1 MAADPGNY
9 PGVGSPGQGVRWEG
23 RLTEKKERTDE
34 FNHKKG
40 KHQEHFRCLN
50 CWLVSTKTDLSRV
63 PFLGK
68 KGNSTFSVSGG
79 FLVCDHWARLDLF

>member
-23 RLTEKKERTDE
+23 RLTEKKERMSSIT
-34 FNHKKG
+34 KKG

-63 PFLGK
+63 PFFGK
-68 KGNSTFSVSGG
+68 KRQLYFCSFRRFSGV
-79 FLVCDHWARLDLF
+79 

>member
-1 MAADPGNY
+1 M
-9 PGVGSPGQGVRWEG
+9 V
-23 RLTEKKERTDE
+23 LTEKKERTDE

-63 PFLGK
+63 PFFGK
-68 KGNSTFSVSGG
+68 KKATLLFQFPAVFEVGWNSRF
-79 FLVCDHWARLDLF
+79 FCDCVKF

>member
-63 PFLGK
+63 PFFGK
-68 KGNSTFSVSGG
+68 KKATLLFQFQAVFWCVITG
-79 FLVCDHWARLDLF
+79 LV